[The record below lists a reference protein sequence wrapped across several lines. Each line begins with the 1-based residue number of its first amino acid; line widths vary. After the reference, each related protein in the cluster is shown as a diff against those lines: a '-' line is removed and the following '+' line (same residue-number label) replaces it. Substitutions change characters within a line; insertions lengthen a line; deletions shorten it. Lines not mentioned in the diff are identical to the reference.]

1 MRSIHWRMSLRSTG
15 VPQRSQRPWLTSSL
29 ARPVLHDGHQLM
41 GTVPS

>member
-1 MRSIHWRMSLRSTG
+1 MSLRSTP
-15 VPQRSQRPWLTSSL
+15 VPQRSQLPCVTSSL